1 MHCSPP
7 IDRGKNGKLWTKEQ
21 FPEGCKGAFL
31 WDLEN
36 IKAAQEWCCPCKDR
50 FNCIGKDRMGIL
62 DLVFYRKDWQLSV
75 APNEGGQRDS
85 SRKELAS
92 HFDAQSNSFTRSFVV
107 GDRGDCC
114 AASAG
119 LAKGMS
125 FAHWA
130 ASRADVRKPD
140 RPWHAGRAS
149 ARAELESEQRVHL
162 RAYIAQERETM
173 EGTKG
178 GSVQKDGWHTDYL
191 PLPKRWK
198 AYKKSRTDKG
208 LPWFGSLT
216 MFRQEWLASAVVE
229 EKACGHAKCSRCMR
243 LDGLE
248 AKYAGRADKQKELAE
263 LRVCCPL
270 CICVAHSNTHGA
282 LCRPLT
288 SHRVL
293 PTGAAQEGAP
303 RRAYLRRHLV
313 CARAWGGGVVDQ
325 PCPLQPSTAHTN
337 TPVQCHGAQV
347 GEGRAAPR

>member
-1 MHCSPP
+1 M
-7 IDRGKNGKLWTKEQ
+7 
-21 FPEGCKGAFL
+21 
-31 WDLEN
+31 
-36 IKAAQEWCCPCKDR
+36 KDR
-50 FNCIGKDRMGIL
+50 FNCIDKDRMGIL

-92 HFDAQSNSFTRSFVV
+92 HYDAQANSFTRSFVV

-216 MFRQEWLASAVVE
+216 MFRHRSGWRVQSWRRRHAATPSARD
-229 EKACGHAKCSRCMR
+229 ACGSTGSRQSTQ
-243 LDGLE
+243 DE
-248 AKYAGRADKQKELAE
+248 Q
-263 LRVCCPL
+263 
-270 CICVAHSNTHGA
+270 
-282 LCRPLT
+282 T
-288 SHRVL
+288 SRKNWL
-293 PTGAAQEGAP
+293 
-303 RRAYLRRHLV
+303 
-313 CARAWGGGVVDQ
+313 
-325 PCPLQPSTAHTN
+325 N
-337 TPVQCHGAQV
+337 
-347 GEGRAAPR
+347 